1 MNLINQFKTC
11 LFFTLL
17 CFLVSV
23 SVYAY
28 APSSLT
34 GKKISFTIPDADSG
48 RTYENDN
55 YFTDSSHAW
64 QFEYQN
70 GDWESKKY
78 VWSSSGT
85 SGTLKWGEF
94 PSGGWSMVANVTFT
108 SASSGITSF
117 TEYELNES
125 GNLEVDYE
133 GTASFTMNDYS
144 SQELPPFE
152 NYFSDDFSNSS
163 QSSNYWYDNIETS
176 WNGLSVKKDSGKLD
190 LTGNANDPEE
200 LYFDVNS
207 KSLLPVSK
215 SWVIDADLFST
226 LPGSTDETWH
236 VKVGFEIE
244 DSLTDI
250 EFMIGPYN
258 WGVHSGI
265 TFENATDWVHLSSA
279 TVFIENGSFRI
290 RNDATA
296 KTFYSE
302 YFDELSQTW
311 VTHIS
316 LNWETGIVSGA
327 TYSTN
332 SNTSEI
338 PNWPNLEN
346 YYLQPCL
353 DFKVPHTNNGDSV
366 EVRNLSSGELGSTRF
381 SVTEG
386 APEPD
391 PEYAPSS
398 LVGKIYQGSD
408 NDHYQFLDTS
418 KAIFYHKE
426 SNFQESEIS
435 EITYTWTE
443 SGNTGT
449 LTTSLDEITTLTF
462 SSETEGSSVRQE
474 EGSNNTSSGTFSL
487 ADSSAG
493 NAPDDL
499 SGDTMIF
506 GTSTYIFKDNGVVT
520 IRTTTGSEESTY
532 GYVKSNND
540 AGTLSIP
547 AQTDNASSTLYRMS
561 FSSSSSGTLSEG
573 GSGSFEYFI
582 DGSNQPSSKGW
593 MWFDQYPWVY
603 SEIEQG
609 WIYFYPSGSKL
620 LAFSDKDQA
629 WREME

>member
-1 MNLINQFKTC
+1 MNSKNLLKTC
-11 LFFTLL
+11 LFFSLL
-17 CFLVSV
+17 CFFGSV

-64 QFEYQN
+64 QFEYHN

-316 LNWETGIVSGA
+316 LNWETGIVNGA

-391 PEYAPSS
+391 PEFAPSS
-398 LVGKIYQGSD
+398 LLRKKLTFGGLPILVMANEQSSAKVKD
-408 NDHYQFLDTS
+408 LDTGDWEDQS
-418 KAIFYHKE
+418 YQWDASGTTATLYLDGTPEDKDKVLKLTFTSNKGGTVEWDNWDTDTNGQSFLKE
-426 SNFQESEIS
+426 S
-435 EITYTWTE
+435 
-443 SGNTGT
+443 GT
-449 LTTSLDEITTLTF
+449 DSFTIADFTDEEL
-462 SSETEGSSVRQE
+462 
-474 EGSNNTSSGTFSL
+474 
-487 ADSSAG
+487 
-493 NAPDDL
+493 P
-499 SGDTMIF
+499 
-506 GTSTYIFKDNGVVT
+506 VT
-520 IRTTTGSEESTY
+520 
-532 GYVKSNND
+532 
-540 AGTLSIP
+540 
-547 AQTDNASSTLYRMS
+547 
-561 FSSSSSGTLSEG
+561 
-573 GSGSFEYFI
+573 
-582 DGSNQPSSKGW
+582 KGW
-593 MWFDQYPWVY
+593 MWFDHYPWVY
-603 SEIEQG
+603 SHVEGG
-609 WIYFYPSGSKL
+609 WLYFHASGSKL
-620 LAFSDKDQA
+620 MVYSNKDQA